1 VLSYLIRRVALAVI
15 VLFGLLVAT
24 FFIIHLVPGDPV
36 RAVLGGVATPQ
47 EIVRVRHQLGLDRP
61 LLDQFGLYLSNTV
74 QGHFGTSFALAAP
87 VGQIIGQ
94 RLGPS
99 VALIGYGMLLA
110 VLIGVP
116 LAIVA
121 ALRPHGWVDTAIR
134 VLTTVSFAMPAFWL
148 GLMLALIFGLKLGW
162 FPVAGYSGG
171 IGGILRTLTLPAL
184 ALGLA
189 LSAVVMRTL
198 RSSLLE
204 VLQSEYI
211 EAARSRGF
219 RDLRV
224 IGKHALRN
232 SVMNTLTILTV
243 NIGFLIGGTVVIEQV
258 FQIPGLGSLLL
269 ESVQKRDYQMI
280 QALALLA
287 GTAVVPSA
295 AFRSRRRSAQESS
308 SSCSSPACWRR

>member
-1 VLSYLIRRVALAVI
+1 MLIYLIRRVALAVV

-36 RAVLGGVATPQ
+36 RIVLAGRATP
-47 EIVRVRHQLGLDRP
+47 EAIARVRHELGLDRP
-61 LLDQFGLYLSNTV
+61 LWTQFTLYVSHTLR
-74 QGHFGTSFALAAP
+74 GHFGTSFTLESP
-87 VGQIIGQ
+87 VAQIVGQ

-99 VALIGYGMLLA
+99 AALIGYGMLLSI
-110 VLIGVP
+110 VIGVP

-121 ALRPHGWVDTAIR
+121 ALRPNSLLDKAVRLG
-134 VLTTVSFAMPAFWL
+134 TTFTFALPGFCL

-171 IGGILRTLTLPAL
+171 IGGILRTLTLPSL

-189 LSAVVMRTL
+189 LSGVVVRTL

-211 EAARSRGF
+211 EAARSRGLSE
-219 RDLRV
+219 LRV
-224 IGKHALRN
+224 VGKHALRN
-232 SVMNTLTILTV
+232 SAMNTLTILSV
-243 NIGFLIGGTVVIEQV
+243 NIGFLIGGTVVLEQV
-258 FQIPGLGSLLL
+258 FQIPGLGSLLVDAV
-269 ESVQKRDYQMI
+269 EKRDYQLV

-287 GTAVVPSA
+287 GAAVVVASLA
-295 AFRSRRRSAQESS
+295 ADIVQAVLDPRVRLAGR
-308 SSCSSPACWRR
+308 

>member
-1 VLSYLIRRVALAVI
+1 VLNYLVRRVALALV

-36 RAVLGGVATPQ
+36 RAVLQGPAPPA
-47 EIVRVRHQLGLDRP
+47 EIARVRHQLGLDRP
-61 LLDQFGLYLSNTV
+61 ILTQFGNYMSNTF
-74 QGHFGTSFALAAP
+74 QGHFGTSFALGASVAQ
-87 VGQIIGQ
+87 VIGQ

-99 VALIGYGMLLA
+99 AALIGYGMLIA

-116 LAIVA
+116 LAIWA

-134 VLTTVSFAMPAFWL
+134 VATTVSFAMPAFWL
-148 GLMLALIFGLKLGW
+148 GLMLALIFGLDLGW

-171 IGGILRTLTLPAL
+171 VGGIFRTLTLPAL

-189 LSAVVMRTL
+189 LSAVVVRTL

-211 EAARSRGF
+211 EAARSRGL

-224 IGKHALRN
+224 VGKHALRN

-258 FQIPGLGSLLL
+258 FQIPGLGSLLVS
-269 ESVQKRDYQMI
+269 SVVKRDYQMV

-287 GTAVVPSA
+287 GTAVVLASLA
-295 AFRSRRRSAQESS
+295 ADVVQAFLDPRVRLAGR
-308 SSCSSPACWRR
+308 

>member
-1 VLSYLIRRVALAVI
+1 VLSYLLRRLGLAVI

-36 RAVLGGVATPQ
+36 RIVLAGRANPAT
-47 EIVRVRHQLGLDRP
+47 IARLRHELALDRP
-61 LLDQFGLYLSNTV
+61 LWDQFTLYMSHTL
-74 QGHFGTSFALAAP
+74 QGHFGNSFTLDAP
-87 VGQIIGQ
+87 VGEIVGQ

-99 VALIGYGMLLA
+99 VALIGYGMLLSL
-110 VLIGVP
+110 LIGVP

-121 ALRPHGWVDTAIR
+121 ALRPNGWLDNAIR
-134 VLTTVSFAMPAFWL
+134 VGTGLTFAMPLFWL
-148 GLMLALIFGLKLGW
+148 ALMLSLIFGLELRW

-189 LSAVVMRTL
+189 LTTVVVRTL

-219 RDLRV
+219 SELRV
-224 IGKHALRN
+224 VGKHALRN
-232 SVMNTLTILTV
+232 SFMSTLTILSI
-243 NIGFLIGGTVVIEQV
+243 NIGFLIGGTVVLEQV
-258 FQIPGLGSLLL
+258 FQIPGVGSLLVDAV
-269 ESVQKRDYQMI
+269 EKRDYQLV
-280 QALALLA
+280 QALVLLA
-287 GTAVVPSA
+287 GAAVVLASLA
-295 AFRSRRRSAQESS
+295 ADIIQAFLDPRVRLAGR
-308 SSCSSPACWRR
+308 